1 MRNLERFRQSSIL
14 SKNPTALFPPK
25 PSIIVMCVHKHMLH
39 VTARYMYS
47 SATTVMKYSAFKSF
61 AGDIRNDLYVTLEKG
76 EFEKGNDI
84 LAFDFLSRY
93 AL

>member
-1 MRNLERFRQSSIL
+1 MYL
-14 SKNPTALFPPK
+14 K
-25 PSIIVMCVHKHMLH
+25 P
-39 VTARYMYS
+39 
-47 SATTVMKYSAFKSF
+47 F

-84 LAFDFLSRY
+84 LGPWHLSRY

>member
-1 MRNLERFRQSSIL
+1 
-14 SKNPTALFPPK
+14 
-25 PSIIVMCVHKHMLH
+25 
-39 VTARYMYS
+39 MYS

-84 LAFDFLSRY
+84 LAFEFLFKICT
-93 AL
+93 LI

>member
-1 MRNLERFRQSSIL
+1 
-14 SKNPTALFPPK
+14 
-25 PSIIVMCVHKHMLH
+25 MCEHKCMITVVLL
-39 VTARYMYS
+39 
-47 SATTVMKYSAFKSF
+47 TVMICNAFKTF

-84 LAFDFLSRY
+84 F